1 MKKITTACALFLIIA
16 SFVNA
21 QSPQAFQYQ
30 AVLRFDDGIPVV
42 NAEVSLKISILSDT
56 IQNIVQYSEIQTTA
70 TNNYGMISLQIGK
83 GNVLY
88 GNFQEVQWNSGE
100 YFIRIEFDETGGNTY
115 QMAGQAQLLS
125 VPYALFAENS
135 GDALTAG
142 EGISIIGNTINNTG
156 DLSNTNELQT
166 ITKLGTSIILS
177 KGGGSVTDS
186 DNQTLT
192 VNSAG
197 TIKQIQIS
205 GGNTISID
213 VADNDNDPTN
223 ELQILSISNDTLF
236 LSNGGF
242 VKLPTP
248 TNAIIPPGG
257 CIQSLNPEPPAGYQ
271 YSGAGFSAGD
281 QWYELPSM
289 SYSRFGP
296 AVASVNNKIYVF
308 GGWDGLGAVSNVVE
322 VYDIQTQTWDRK
334 ANMNTAVVYAA
345 AAVVGNSIHVLGG
358 YNGSSILNRHQVYNT
373 LTNTWSVSVNLPQ
386 ARSGGSATV
395 VSGRIYL
402 IGGYYNNSP
411 VNSNFMFDPATTT
424 WTSKSSMPTARTD
437 FAIAQAYNGI
447 YVIGGWNEIALNTHE
462 YYDPANDTWTT
473 LFPANYARAGCSAG
487 VVNNK
492 IYVIGGGDQYSY
504 NSKTEEYDPFTNEWT
519 STASIPLPRSYFG
532 AASIGQYIF
541 VVGGN
546 FGLALK
552 SALRYDPTL
561 TQFYIH
567 CSE

>member
-1 MKKITTACALFLIIA
+1 MKKIIVAGILFGIITL
-16 SFVNA
+16 SVLA
-21 QSPQAFQYQ
+21 QAPQAFQYQ
-30 AVLRFDDGIPVV
+30 AIIRSDDGNPLGSK
-42 NAEVSLKISILSDT
+42 ALSLKISILSDT
-56 IQNIVQYSEIQTTA
+56 IQNIVHYSEIQSTA
-70 TNNYGMISLQIGK
+70 TNNFGMVSLQIGK
-83 GNVLY
+83 GSALY
-88 GNFQEVQWNSGE
+88 GNFQEVQWSSGE

-115 QMAGQAQLLS
+115 QMAGQTQLLS
-125 VPYALFAENS
+125 VPYALFAANS

-142 EGISIIGNTINNTG
+142 AGISIEGNTINNTG

-177 KGGGSVTDS
+177 QGGGSVTDS

-192 VNSAG
+192 VNSTG
-197 TIKQIQIS
+197 TTKQIQIS
-205 GGNTISID
+205 GGNVISID

-248 TNAIIPPGG
+248 TNAIVPPGG
-257 CIQSLNPEPPAGYQ
+257 CIQSLNPTPPAGYA
-271 YSGAGFSAGD
+271 YSGAGSSAGD

-296 AVASVNNKIYVF
+296 AVAAVNNKIYVI

-322 VYDIQTQTWDRK
+322 VYDVQAQTWERK
-334 ANMNTAVVYAA
+334 ANMNTAVVYAS
-345 AAVVGNSIHVLGG
+345 AAVIGNSIHVLGG

-386 ARSGGSATV
+386 ARSGGSAAV

-402 IGGYYNNSP
+402 IGGYFNNSP
-411 VNSNFMFDPATTT
+411 VNSNFMFDPATAA

-504 NSKTEEYDPFTNEWT
+504 NSKTEEYDPLTNEWT
-519 STASIPLPRSYFG
+519 SKASIPLPRSYFG
-532 AASIGQYIF
+532 AASIGKNIF

-546 FGLALK
+546 FGQAIKSILK
-552 SALRYDPTL
+552 YDPEII
-561 TQFYIH
+561 QFYIH

>member
-1 MKKITTACALFLIIA
+1 MKKVIAIGILFGVI
-16 SFVNA
+16 SFSGLA
-21 QSPQAFQYQ
+21 QTPQAFQYQ
-30 AVLRFDDGIPVV
+30 AVIRSDDGNPLI
-42 NAEVSLKISILSDT
+42 NEVLSLKISILSDT

-70 TNNYGMISLQIGK
+70 TNNYGMVSLQIGK

-100 YFIRIEFDETGGNTY
+100 YFIRIEFDDTGDNSY

-125 VPYALFAENS
+125 VPYALFAANS

-142 EGISIIGNTINNTG
+142 AGISIVGNTINNTG

-177 KGGGSVTDS
+177 QGGGSVTDS
-186 DNQTLT
+186 DNQNLS
-192 VNSAG
+192 VSSAG
-197 TIKQIQIS
+197 TTKQIQIS
-205 GGNTISID
+205 GGNVISVD

-248 TNAIIPPGG
+248 TNAIVPPGG
-257 CIQSLNPEPPAGYQ
+257 CIQSLNPEPPAGYE

-296 AVASVNNKIYVF
+296 AIAAVNNKIYVC
-308 GGWDGLGAVSNVVE
+308 GGWDGLGAISNVVE

-345 AAVVGNSIHVLGG
+345 AAVVGNSIHIMGG

-386 ARSGGSATV
+386 ARSGSSAAV
-395 VSGRIYL
+395 VSNKIYL
-402 IGGYYNNSP
+402 IGGYYNNSA
-411 VNSNFMFDPATTT
+411 VNSNLMFDPISAT
-424 WTSKSSMPTARTD
+424 WTTKSSMPTARTD
-437 FAIAQAYNGI
+437 FAIAKVYNGLH
-447 YVIGGWNEIALNTHE
+447 VIGGWNEAPLYTHE
-462 YYDPANDTWTT
+462 YYDPVSDSWTA
-473 LFPANYARAGCSAG
+473 LYPAYYPRAGCTAG
-487 VVNNK
+487 VVDNK
-492 IYVIGGGDQYSY
+492 IYVIAGGDQYSY
-504 NSKTEEYDPFTNEWT
+504 NSKTEEYDPLTNEWKI
-519 STASIPLPRSYFG
+519 TASIPAPRSYCG
-532 AASIGQYIF
+532 AVSIEDAIYVI
-541 VVGGN
+541 GGN
-546 FGLALK
+546 FGQALK
-552 SALRYDPTL
+552 SALSYKPIKM
-561 TQFYIH
+561 QYYIH
-567 CSE
+567 CTE